1 VSSARGWRQA
11 SAPTTSTGCAPSSRA
26 LLVTD
31 IAHLGPVELLT
42 PEGERSLAFFT
53 DVMGM
58 EIEGQEGATTYLRGG
73 ATTSATASR

>member
-1 VSSARGWRQA
+1 M
-11 SAPTTSTGCAPSSRA
+11 
-26 LLVTD
+26 TD
-31 IAHLGPVELLT
+31 VAHLGPVELLT

-58 EIEGQEGATTYLRGG
+58 EIEGQEGPRPTCGAG